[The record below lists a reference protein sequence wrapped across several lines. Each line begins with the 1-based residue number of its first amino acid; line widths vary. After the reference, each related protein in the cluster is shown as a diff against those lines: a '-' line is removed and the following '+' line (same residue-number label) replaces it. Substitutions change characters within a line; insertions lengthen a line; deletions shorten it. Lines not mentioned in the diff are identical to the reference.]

1 MIDKDTMLSEIIRIS
16 KIHPSRVHNV
26 TIFGS
31 RIYGTSTDKSDYDII
46 MVANNSVESTEIK
59 HPIYNIHIYTPD
71 KFKADLDWHR
81 INNIE
86 CVLAPE
92 WAKLK
97 EKIPYK
103 FELDAN
109 KLRHAISHVSSNSW
123 VKCKKKLTL
132 GDDEDYQVGVKSLFH
147 AIRIPIFA
155 TQIIESKEIDFSS
168 ANHIWDDIKSKKW
181 TWEELDSKFRELH
194 NSTLSKFRIINS
206 KEISK
211 KWKR

>member
-1 MIDKDTMLSEIIRIS
+1 MIDKDIMLSDIIRIS

-31 RIYGTSTDKSDYDII
+31 RIYGTATDNSDYDII

-71 KFKADLDWHR
+71 KFKSDLDWHR

-86 CVLAPE
+86 CILAPE

-97 EKIPYK
+97 EKIVYK
-103 FELDAN
+103 LELDSN
-109 KLRHAISHVSSNSW
+109 KLRHAISHISSSSW
-123 VKCKKKLTL
+123 VKSKKKLTL
-132 GDDEDYQVGVKSLFH
+132 GGEEDYQVGVKSLFH
-147 AIRIPIFA
+147 AIRIPMFA
-155 TQIIESKEIDFSS
+155 TQIMEKKDIDFSS
-168 ANHIWDDIKSKKW
+168 ANYIWDEIKSRKW
-181 TWEELDSKFRELH
+181 TWSELDSKFRELH
-194 NSTLSKFRIINS
+194 NTTLSKFRILNN
-206 KEISK
+206 KE